1 MGKCILKRIYKLKT
15 EDLKTGGLKTSTD
28 CQFSNLPPCLLE
40 KDLRPHFVGSLRDGV
55 DNILPHSSSTK
66 GLQTAGGG
74 EKDFGQAALQIF
86 AGTGTKRWIDSDKT
100 LRGGD
105 RRGADSLRAADGI
118 HDRES
123 GRAPRN
129 PKWVSVSLISAGWG
143 LDDQASLLA
152 TTPAGKLQVSIKP
165 LSKNASTLPPQGSFT
180 MSGHKEHTL
189 PTFQRFVEVGR
200 VVLINDPSSP
210 SNGKLATIVEI
221 IDHGRALID
230 GPTTSVPRQSIA
242 FRRVILTPFLIKGL
256 PRGSRAATVG
266 KAFEKAEIGKK
277 WEASG
282 WKKNIDSKTTRRSLT
297 DFQRFEVMILKRQRR
312 DIINKGLVKAK
323 KVQA

>member
-1 MGKCILKRIYKLKT
+1 MVWT
-15 EDLKTGGLKTSTD
+15 T
-28 CQFSNLPPCLLE
+28 FS
-40 KDLRPHFVGSLRDGV
+40 
-55 DNILPHSSSTK
+55 HSSPTK

-74 EKDFGQAALQIF
+74 EKDFGQAELQIL
-86 AGTGTKRWIDSDKT
+86 ARTGTKRWIDSDKT

-105 RRGADSLRAADGI
+105 RRGADSLRAALTVQ
-118 HDRES
+118 DRES

>member
-1 MGKCILKRIYKLKT
+1 MIGQGANTFASLCKNSWNRVNRSIWVDGIVVYNQRVLRNVFGDSTHLVLERTATAVRPKRGCGSLI
-15 EDLKTGGLKTSTD
+15 TGGLR
-28 CQFSNLPPCLLE
+28 N
-40 KDLRPHFVGSLRDGV
+40 
-55 DNILPHSSSTK
+55 
-66 GLQTAGGG
+66 
-74 EKDFGQAALQIF
+74 ALVQPVRAFPQI
-86 AGTGTKRWIDSDKT
+86 
-100 LRGGD
+100 
-105 RRGADSLRAADGI
+105 
-118 HDRES
+118 
-123 GRAPRN
+123 
-129 PKWVSVSLISAGWG
+129 
-143 LDDQASLLA
+143 
-152 TTPAGKLQVSIKP
+152 SIKP
-165 LSKNASTLPPQGSFT
+165 LSKNAPTLLPQGSFT
-180 MSGHKEHTL
+180 MPGHKEHTL
-189 PTFQRFVEVGR
+189 PSFQRFVEVGR

-282 WKKNIDSKTTRRSLT
+282 WKKSVDSKATRRSLT